1 MLLINLFGALGL
13 FLLGMW
19 LMTEGL
25 KLAGGQALENLLG
38 RWTKSRLRGFT
49 SGVIITALVQ
59 SSSAVTIA
67 AIGFVNASLM
77 TFRQCIW
84 VIFGSNVG
92 TTLTAWL
99 VTFFGF
105 NVKIAAFTFPLLGLG
120 AFMRVFSTNERIRA
134 FGMALAGFGLL
145 FMGIDALKENFSI
158 FAADFSNAYTGSIIL
173 GVIAGCIMTILT
185 QSSSAAIALI
195 LTAFASGFAD
205 LQIAAAAVIGA
216 NVGTTSTAI
225 FAALGATP
233 NARRLAL
240 AHVIFNVITAITALA
255 FLPLFTDLSI
265 QLGSEAS
272 NNPIIYLAAFHTLF
286 NVLGVLLM
294 LPIEPRMSLFLL
306 RNYKS
311 ETPPNESFLD
321 HNITSIPDI
330 ALRALTTETN
340 WLFNKTSQQ
349 KLHKIITGKFKP
361 KNKTKRVLAMD
372 DIDKFIAKA
381 SEETLTQ
388 DQSSLFTTGLAINH
402 HLQNS
407 HQLVVQ
413 ISEQIDL
420 LQKNNTEIVS
430 KISLWLKDISK
441 FSKNLPHTDK
451 TYQKE
456 TWENKLIEYR
466 KLKRELLQAV
476 VVDKLQI
483 QSVDAALQIASL
495 SRRYIEQLL
504 QASDLLRDLPGTNS
518 EKNTGQSTK
527 PDDTDQKSTH

>member
-1 MLLINLFGALGL
+1 
-13 FLLGMW
+13 
-19 LMTEGL
+19 MTEGL

-38 RWTKSRLRGFT
+38 HWTKNRLKGFT

-99 VTFFGF
+99 ITFFGF

-120 AFMRVFSTNERIRA
+120 AFMRVFATSERVRA

-145 FMGIDALKENFSI
+145 FMGIDALKENFSV
-158 FAADFSNAYTGSIIL
+158 FAAGFNDAYSGSIL
-173 GVIAGCIMTILT
+173 VGVAVGCIMTVLT

-195 LTAFASGFAD
+195 LTAFASGVTD
-205 LQIAAAAVIGA
+205 LEIAAAAVIGA

-240 AHVIFNVITAITALA
+240 AHVIFNIITAVVALI
-255 FLPLFTDLSI
+255 FLPFFTSI
-265 QLGSEAS
+265 SMEFGSEAAS
-272 NNPIIYLAAFHTLF
+272 NPTLYLAIFHTLF
-286 NVLGVLLM
+286 NLLGVFLM
-294 LPIEPRMSLFLL
+294 IPIEPRMSLFLL

-311 ETPPNESFLD
+311 QSPPSESYLD
-321 HNITSIPDI
+321 HNIATIPDLAI
-330 ALRALTTETN
+330 RALTKETQ
-340 WLFNKTSQQ
+340 WVFNKICRQ
-349 KLHKIITGKFKP
+349 KLHKIITGKFVP
-361 KNKTKRVLAMD
+361 QNKTKRVLAMD
-372 DIDKFIAKA
+372 NIDKFIAKA
-381 SEETLTQ
+381 TEGTLTQ
-388 DQSSLFTTGLAINH
+388 EHGNQLTISLAINH

-407 HQLVVQ
+407 RQIVTQ

-430 KISLWLKDISK
+430 KISVWLKGISK
-441 FSKNLPHTDK
+441 FSKNLPHMDK
-451 TYQKE
+451 SYQKE
-456 TWENKLIEYR
+456 TWEKQLVNYR

-476 VVDKLQI
+476 IMDKLQM

-504 QASDLLRDLPGTNS
+504 QANDLLNDLTTDHS
-518 EKNTGQSTK
+518 EKINLTSSK
-527 PDDTDQKSTH
+527 AIEDTN